1 MGSSITK
8 YEEIMS
14 DREIMNAKRQIINYS
29 TAGTYTFPTTGST
42 TGSPTMC
49 ETFST
54 SATLPSMYERFPPAT
69 ALPNGTGFS
78 PKEFLSDE
86 AKTTMHFEQRYPELS
101 SEFLKIQK
109 EQYELF
115 SRKMISYGRGNISLG
130 GNLEN
135 KEDKQL
141 SLTSIWIRMIDK
153 MNRLKNM
160 VVKNHTNPLE
170 DESIEDTWRD
180 ISNYALIALLV
191 GKDKW

>member
-1 MGSSITK
+1 MSNSVTK

-14 DREIMNAKRQIINYS
+14 DREIMNSKN
-29 TAGTYTFPTTGST
+29 P
-42 TGSPTMC
+42 
-49 ETFST
+49 
-54 SATLPSMYERFPPAT
+54 
-69 ALPNGTGFS
+69 
-78 PKEFLSDE
+78 
-86 AKTTMHFEQRYPELS
+86 KTTRIQSLNLEKLNNALNGGSSAVQDFEFEYPKLAN
-101 SEFLKIQK
+101 EFKNIQQ

-115 SRKMISYGRGNISLG
+115 ARKMISYGRGNISLG

>member
-14 DREIMNAKRQIINYS
+14 DREIMNAKNQSRDS
-29 TAGTYTFPTTGST
+29 LTGGTYTFPT

-49 ETFST
+49 ETFTTST
-54 SATLPSMYERFPPAT
+54 T
-69 ALPNGTGFS
+69 LPNGNGFS
-78 PKEFLSDE
+78 PIPTFSDLE
-86 AKTTMHFEQRYPELS
+86 KKVTTPPPKCSLYFEHKYPELAN
-101 SEFLKIQK
+101 EFKNIQQ

>member
-29 TAGTYTFPTTGST
+29 TAGTYTPST
-42 TGSPTMC
+42 SGSPTMC
-49 ETFST
+49 ETFSPT
-54 SATLPSMYERFPPAT
+54 TT
-69 ALPNGTGFS
+69 LPNGTGFS

-86 AKTTMHFEQRYPELS
+86 AKTTIHFEHKYPELAN
-101 SEFLKIQK
+101 EFKNIQQ